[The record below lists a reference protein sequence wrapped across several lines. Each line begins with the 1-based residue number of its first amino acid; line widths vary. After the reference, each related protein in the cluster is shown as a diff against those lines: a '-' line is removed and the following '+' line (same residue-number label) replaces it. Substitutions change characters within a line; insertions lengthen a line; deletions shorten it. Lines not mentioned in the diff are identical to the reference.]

1 MRISDWSS
9 DVCSSDLAADENAQ
23 RQRNV
28 DEAQWAGA
36 QVEPMQADEAAA
48 DPQQPGSRR
57 LDARRRVARR
67 LLPLRPAHQVHRHER
82 EQDQADPVDRMRQ
95 HRSEEHTSELQSLMR
110 ISYAVSCLKKKTK
123 HT

>member
-36 QVEPMQADEAAA
+36 QVEPMQANEAAA
-48 DPQQPGSRR
+48 DPQQPGNRR

-67 LLPLRPAHQVHRHER
+67 LLPHRPAHER
-82 EQDQADPVDRMRQ
+82 KSVGEGKRVAVRVDLGGR
-95 HRSEEHTSELQSLMR
+95 R
-110 ISYAVSCLKKKTK
+110 IIKKKNTEIYTK
-123 HT
+123 HTLNAKQ